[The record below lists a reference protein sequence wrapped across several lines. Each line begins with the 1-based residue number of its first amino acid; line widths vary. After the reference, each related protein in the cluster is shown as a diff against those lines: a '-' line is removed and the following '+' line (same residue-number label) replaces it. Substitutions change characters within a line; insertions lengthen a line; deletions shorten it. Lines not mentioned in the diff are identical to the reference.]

1 MKHFIR
7 RSVCALLAVVLS
19 LGLIPAASGSSFSDI
34 SDINTAQNVEVLQ
47 MMGVIDGVGGGSFNP
62 TGTLTRAQF
71 CKMAVEVMGQGDRV
85 PIYKNYTIYPDVKPS
100 HWAAG
105 YINLAAR
112 TSTTGSTGGE
122 EGSTG
127 SRLISGYSDG
137 LFRPDQTIT
146 YGQAV
151 TILMR
156 MLNYSDADVGVIW
169 PEGYIDAA
177 MMIDLTR
184 GLQPAGSS
192 PITRA
197 QAAQLFVNLLTTKQK
212 DGGPFYERLGTAQEA
227 ILLDSNAKDNAGN
240 PMMDTSEGSYYL
252 AGNPG
257 SGMLSGR
264 KGLVILNSNNEAIT
278 FIPSSEGTSKEI
290 TISKAEVG
298 TITDSNGISYTV
310 DSAAK
315 VYQNGESQNYTDAFT
330 FLRTGTMA
338 TIYLN
343 SRNRVETVFVATT
356 TSDDAVIVG
365 KDGSTEGFS
374 LLTDRTDYKIVKHG
388 EEVTAKALRE
398 FDVATYSS
406 SNNTIYISDNRMTVY
421 YQDAYPSPTAPTRI
435 KATGIQGSGENGYLE
450 VMPCAIPSLSQ
461 CKVGQTIT
469 LLLTE
474 NNKVAGVST
483 SAAIRGNATGFVDGE
498 GKLELFNGLTVDT
511 SAVSGLDKLTGQL
524 VVVSSGKTSL
534 SVRKLSGSGIGGDFD
549 VAARKVGDTPLA
561 VDVRLYETVKGS
573 ELRAISL
580 GDLEGTIK
588 NNKIAYAHKNYAGKI
603 DILVLEDATGDGY
616 LYGRAFVD
624 VQYGYDD
631 QGNRVETGVTTWIK
645 CGNNGAEKVLVEFN
659 VNRGLSTGDWIGF
672 SSKAGNDQ
680 FITSMFPLTA
690 VKNVPSSAWRDRN
703 TVYYNGTLYTV
714 GGGLDNCCYNV
725 NGDSWFKDLNAAL
738 AYSGSMTL
746 FVDEDNVIRG
756 IEVRQ

>member
-19 LGLIPAASGSSFSDI
+19 LGLIPGASASSFSDI

-122 EGSTG
+122 EGATG

-137 LFRPDQTIT
+137 MFRPDQTIT
-146 YGQAV
+146 YGQAI

-156 MLNYSDADVGVIW
+156 MLGYSDADVGVIW

-184 GLQPAGSS
+184 GLQPAGASN
-192 PITRA
+192 ITRS
-197 QAAQLFVNLLTTKQK
+197 QAVQLFVNLLTTKQK

-290 TISKAEVG
+290 TIAQAEVG
-298 TITDSNGISYTV
+298 TITDSNGVSYTV

-450 VMPCAIPSLSQ
+450 VMPCAIPTLSQ

-483 SAAIRGNATGFVDGE
+483 STAIRGNATGFVDGE
-498 GKLELFNGLTVDT
+498 GKLELFNGLTIDA
-511 SAVSGLDKLTGQL
+511 SAVSNLDKFTGQL
-524 VVVSSGKTSL
+524 VVVSSASKSSL
-534 SVRKLSGSGIGGDFD
+534 SVRKLSGSHQEQQDRLRPQELRRQDRHSGPGGRHRRRIPLRPGLRGRPVRLRRPGQPGGD
-549 VAARKVGDTPLA
+549 RRHH
-561 VDVRLYETVKGS
+561 VD
-573 ELRAISL
+573 
-580 GDLEGTIK
+580 
-588 NNKIAYAHKNYAGKI
+588 
-603 DILVLEDATGDGY
+603 
-616 LYGRAFVD
+616 
-624 VQYGYDD
+624 Q
-631 QGNRVETGVTTWIK
+631 
-645 CGNNGAEKVLVEFN
+645 
-659 VNRGLSTGDWIGF
+659 
-672 SSKAGNDQ
+672 
-680 FITSMFPLTA
+680 
-690 VKNVPSSAWRDRN
+690 
-703 TVYYNGTLYTV
+703 
-714 GGGLDNCCYNV
+714 
-725 NGDSWFKDLNAAL
+725 
-738 AYSGSMTL
+738 
-746 FVDEDNVIRG
+746 
-756 IEVRQ
+756 VRQQRRREGPGGVQHQPRPLHRRVDRILLQGRKRPAHHQHVPPHRGEECSHQRMARPEHGVLQRHPLHCGRRTGQLLL

>member
-1 MKHFIR
+1 MKQFIR
-7 RSVCALLAVVLS
+7 RSLSALLAAVLS
-19 LGLIPAASGSSFSDI
+19 LGLIPAAAASSFSDI
-34 SDINTAQNVEVLQ
+34 SDINTAQN
-47 MMGVIDGVGGGSFNP
+47 
-62 TGTLTRAQF
+62 
-71 CKMAVEVMGQGDRV
+71 VEVMGQGDRV
-85 PIYKNYTIYPDVKPS
+85 PIYKNYTIYPDVKPA

-112 TSTTGSTGGE
+112 TSTSGGTGGE
-122 EGSTG
+122 EGG
-127 SRLISGYSDG
+127 SRLIAGYSDG

-156 MLNYSDADVGVIW
+156 MLGYSDADVGVIW

-192 PITRA
+192 NISRT
-197 QAAQLFVNLLTTKQK
+197 QAAQLFVNLLTTRQK

-227 ILLDSNAKDNAGN
+227 ILLNSNAKDNAGN

-264 KGLVILNSNNEAIT
+264 KGLVILNANNEAIT

-290 TISKAEVG
+290 TIASAEVG
-298 TITDSNGISYTV
+298 TITDSNGVSYTV

-315 VYQNGESQNYTDAFT
+315 VYQNGESKNYTDAFT

-365 KDGSTEGFS
+365 KDGSTEGFA

-388 EEVTAKALRE
+388 EEVTAKALRA

-435 KATGIQGSGENGYLE
+435 KATGIQGSAENGYLE

-483 SAAIRGNATGFVDGE
+483 STAIRGNATGFVDGE
-498 GKLELFNGLTVDT
+498 GKLELFNGLTIDA
-511 SAVSGLDKLTGQL
+511 SAVSNLDKFTGQL
-524 VVVSSGKTSL
+524 VVVSSASKSSL
-534 SVRKLSGSGIGGDFD
+534 SVRKLSGSGAAGDFD

-690 VKNVPSSAWRDRN
+690 VKNVPASAWRDRN
-703 TVYYNGTLYTV
+703 TVYYNGTLYTA

>member
-1 MKHFIR
+1 MKPVLR
-7 RSVCALLAVVLS
+7 RTLCALLAVLLT
-19 LGLIPAASGSSFSDI
+19 LGLIPGAAASSFSDI

-47 MMGVIDGVGGGSFNP
+47 MMGVIDGMEGGSYNP
-62 TGTLTRAQF
+62 AATLTRAQF
-71 CKMAVEVMGQGDRV
+71 CKMAVEAMGQGDRV
-85 PIYKNYTIYPDVKPS
+85 LIYKNYTIYPDVKPS
-100 HWAAG
+100 YWAAG

-112 TSTTGSTGGE
+112 TSTAGSSEGGD
-122 EGSTG
+122 T
-127 SRLISGYSDG
+127 RLITGYSDG
-137 LFRPDQTIT
+137 LFRPNQTIT

-156 MLNYSDADVGVIW
+156 MLGYSDADVGVIW

-177 MMIDLTR
+177 MVGSLAR
-184 GLQPAGSS
+184 GLQPSGSS

-212 DGGPFYERLGTAQEA
+212 SGGKFYETLGTAVEA
-227 ILLDSNAKDNAGN
+227 ILLDSNAKDSAGN

-252 AGNPG
+252 AGSPG

-264 KGLVILNSNNEAIT
+264 KGLVLLNSNQEAIT

-290 TISKAEVG
+290 TISKAEAG
-298 TITDSNGISYTV
+298 AITDAKGVRYTV
-310 DSAAK
+310 DTAAK
-315 VYQNGESQNYTDAFT
+315 VYQNGESQNYVDAFP

-343 SRNRVETVFVATT
+343 SRNRVETVFVAST

-365 KDGSTEGFS
+365 KDGSTEGFA

-388 EEVTAKALRE
+388 ETVTAKALRE

-421 YQDAYPSPTAPTRI
+421 YQEAYPSPSAPTRI
-435 KATGIQGSGENGYLE
+435 KATGIQGSGEDGYLE

-461 CKVGQTIT
+461 CRVGQSIT

-483 SAAIRGNATGFVDGE
+483 SNTARGNAVGFVDSA

-511 SAVSGLDKLTGQL
+511 SAVKDLDKYAGQL
-524 VVVSSGKTSL
+524 VTVSSHSKTTL
-534 SVRKLSGSGIGGDFD
+534 SVSKIGGSGAGGDFD
-549 VAARKVGDTPLA
+549 VAARKVGNTSLA
-561 VDVRLYETVKGS
+561 ADVRFYETVKGS
-573 ELRAISL
+573 ELREISL
-580 GDLEGTIK
+580 SDLEGVIK
-588 NNKIAYAHKNYAGKI
+588 GDKIAYAHKNYAGKI
-603 DILVLEDATGDGY
+603 DILVLEDVTGDAY
-616 LYGRAFVD
+616 LYGRAT
-624 VQYGYDD
+624 VQVNYAEDP
-631 QGNRVETGVTTWIK
+631 ETGEWVQTSVTTWIK
-645 CGNNGAEKVLVEFN
+645 RGDNGAEKVLVEFT
-659 VNRGLSTGDWIGF
+659 VNRGLSTGDWVGF
-672 SSKAGNDQ
+672 SSRAGNDQ
-680 FITSMFPLTA
+680 YITSMFPLTE

-703 TVYYNGTLYTV
+703 TVYYNGTLYTA

-725 NGDSWFKDLNAAL
+725 SNGSWFRNLSAAL
-738 AYSGSMTL
+738 AYGGSVTL
-746 FVDEDNVIRG
+746 MVDDNNVIRG